1 MKTLLKIVEC
11 ILAFAAFLRRR
22 SSKKKSGNEED

>member
-11 ILAFAAFLRRR
+11 ILAFATFLRRR